1 MRLPKNGFSL
11 VEVLIAVT
19 VSGLAGILI
28 VALLVG
34 NNGLF
39 FQQSAKV
46 SQGLTVNDAASQIN
60 ELIKSSS
67 FVANTN
73 SIGSPVYLSGSD
85 TLVLALPVF
94 DSGGNLLTNVYDY
107 GIITRDSQNLN
118 LLRKIIFTDS
128 ASARKSENRVLA
140 TKLVRLTFI
149 YFDDSGNVVSPTS
162 ATRINFTIN
171 LDEKAGYKT
180 QQSSASG
187 QINLRNN

>member
-28 VALLVG
+28 VALLVQ

-46 SQGLTVNDAASQIN
+46 SQGLRINDAASQVS

-67 FVANTN
+67 SVSSTN
-73 SIGSPVYLSGSD
+73 LIGSPEYSTGSD
-85 TLVLALPVF
+85 TLVLALPAF
-94 DSGGNLLTNVYDY
+94 DSSGNLLTNVYDY

-140 TKLVRLTFI
+140 TKLVRLTFV
-149 YFDDSGNVVSPTS
+149 YFDDSGNVVSSTS